1 VHHVRAHL
9 TPGAIMTTSGRLLA
23 ANGIDATTGDY
34 LLRPM
39 DPRDVVRAATT
50 TPQDRASASALAAR
64 HRRRTEA
71 VYAPKHGVDP
81 SNLAQTGWG
90 VVFAATADPKVK
102 AALSPLLEH
111 RRRQAAAVA
120 EHRFRE
126 LTGADGYRNGESKQ
140 DFLRRHGSGPG
151 PVDPDVVP
159 YYLLLVGGPGEIPFE
174 VQYQLDVQHAV
185 GRIAFDDVGAYA
197 RYAHNVVAAE
207 TTAAKPG
214 PARLAFFAARNDGDP
229 ATALSAEYLVDPL
242 AAELAADGSWQVD
255 SVVGS
260 NARKEA
266 LSGLLQPGRDVL
278 FTATHGIAFPAGH
291 SDQYGVQGGLVCQ
304 DWPGPGHG
312 PVAPQ
317 HWFGASDV
325 PDRDLTGLVA
335 FLFACFGAGTP
346 QYDDFDRSAE
356 GPRRLA
362 PRPFVAALPQALLG
376 RAGGA
381 LAVVGHIDRAWG
393 YSFVWPG
400 VGGQTEVYR
409 STLAELGAGRP
420 IGSALEYVGD
430 RYAELATDLGLAL
443 EEIRLG
449 RRADPEMIAGLWTAC
464 TDARGFV
471 LLGDPAVRLTRT
483 NREAHAAHHQQ
494 EGVEESPGVDGIS
507 TARSRLLTSVELDF
521 TADTHASTTHTPGSG
536 HDRGG
541 ST

>member
-1 VHHVRAHL
+1 M
-9 TPGAIMTTSGRLLA
+9 PGAIMTTSGPLLA
-23 ANGIDATTGDY
+23 ANGIDATTGKY
-34 LLRPM
+34 LLGPM
-39 DPRDVVRAATT
+39 DPRDVVRVATS
-50 TPQDRASASALAAR
+50 TPQDKASASALAAR

-81 SNLAQTGWG
+81 SNLAHTGWG
-90 VVFAATADPKVK
+90 IVVASTADPRVRT
-102 AALSPLLEH
+102 ALSPLVEH
-111 RRRQAAAVA
+111 RRRQAAAVT

-126 LTGADGYRNGESKQ
+126 FAGADGYRSGESKQ

-159 YYLLLVGGPGEIPFE
+159 YYLLLVGGPDEIPFE

-185 GRIAFDDVGAYA
+185 GRIAFDDVEAYA
-197 RYAHNVVAAE
+197 RYAQNVVGAE
-207 TTAAKPG
+207 TSAPTPG
-214 PARLAFFAARNDGDP
+214 PARLAFFAARNEDDP
-229 ATALSAEYLVDPL
+229 ATGLSAEYLVDPL
-242 AAELAADGSWQVD
+242 AAELAGDGSWHVD

-260 NARKEA
+260 DARKEA
-266 LSGLLQPGRDVL
+266 LRALLQRRRDVL
-278 FTATHGIAFPAGH
+278 FTATHGIGFPAGH
-291 SDQYGVQGGLVCQ
+291 AEQYGVQGGLVCQ

-325 PDRDLTGLVA
+325 PDSDLTGLVA

-346 QYDDFDRSAE
+346 EFDDFDRSSDS
-356 GPRRLA
+356 PRRLA

-376 RAGGA
+376 RDGGA

-420 IGSALEYVGD
+420 VGSALEYVGD

-471 LLGDPAVRLTRT
+471 LLGDPAVRLTRA
-483 NREAHAAHHQQ
+483 NGEDHPPHGQR
-494 EGVEESPGVDGIS
+494 EGVEDSPAVGGIT

-521 TADTHASTTHTPGSG
+521 TADTHVSTTHTPGSG